1 MNPLLMIQADMADV
15 QTVVDTATAAA
26 APERITL
33 WQMALNGGWIMI
45 VLAVLLAMAIY
56 IAVERYLALRQAL
69 NAEND
74 NLFMNSIREYIHKGD
89 VDAARS
95 LSKKTNSPLA
105 RMVDK
110 GLSRL
115 GRPLSDIQAT
125 IENEGKLEV
134 ARLEKRVSLVATVA
148 SLGPMIGF
156 LGTVTGMV
164 TCFQDMAHAGN
175 NIEINTLATGMYQ
188 AMVTTIGGLI
198 VGIICYFL
206 YNVLVTRI
214 NKVVLDIE
222 VRATEFMD
230 LLHEPAIETR
240 NKLTIENN
248 NSTMSDLVFLLLV
261 FFMMTST
268 LISPNA
274 VKLLLPESGSKTMAK
289 QNVTVYI
296 DENYNFQVNNTP
308 TDIEGLQPLI
318 SSGIEPG
325 VSDACVV
332 LRSDKSVPVQYVVNV
347 IDAVNAI
354 NEQSGTKHKVIL
366 ATSPKK

>member
-1 MNPLLMIQADMADV
+1 MNPFLMIQADMAEA
-15 QTVVDTATAAA
+15 QTTVDSLAAATA
-26 APERITL
+26 PVERISL
-33 WQMALNGGWIMI
+33 WQMAMNGGWIML
-45 VLAVLLAMAIY
+45 VLALLLALAIY
-56 IAVERYLALRQAL
+56 IAVERYLALRQAVKV
-69 NAEND
+69 D
-74 NLFMNSIREYIHKGD
+74 DDDLFMNNIRGYIHKGD
-89 VDAARS
+89 VDGARA
-95 LSKKTNSPLA
+95 LSKQTNSPLA

-115 GRPLSDIQAT
+115 GRPLSDIQAA

-164 TCFQDMAHAGN
+164 TCFQDMAFAGN

-230 LLHEPAIETR
+230 LLHEPA
-240 NKLTIENN
+240 
-248 NSTMSDLVFLLLV
+248 
-261 FFMMTST
+261 
-268 LISPNA
+268 
-274 VKLLLPESGSKTMAK
+274 
-289 QNVTVYI
+289 
-296 DENYNFQVNNTP
+296 
-308 TDIEGLQPLI
+308 
-318 SSGIEPG
+318 
-325 VSDACVV
+325 
-332 LRSDKSVPVQYVVNV
+332 
-347 IDAVNAI
+347 
-354 NEQSGTKHKVIL
+354 
-366 ATSPKK
+366 

>member
-1 MNPLLMIQADMADV
+1 MIQADMAET
-15 QTVVDTATAAA
+15 QITADTLAATA
-26 APERITL
+26 PVERISL
-33 WQMALNGGWIMI
+33 WHMALNGGWIMI
-45 VLAVLLAMAIY
+45 VLALLLALAIY
-56 IAVERYLALRQAL
+56 IAVERYLALRQAVK
-69 NAEND
+69 AED
-74 NLFMNSIREYIHKGD
+74 DDLFMNNIREYIHKGD
-89 VDAARS
+89 VDGARA
-95 LSKKTNSPLA
+95 LSKQTNSPLA

-115 GRPLSDIQAT
+115 GRPLSDIQAA

-164 TCFQDMAHAGN
+164 TCFQDMAFAGN

-230 LLHEPAIETR
+230 LLHEPA
-240 NKLTIENN
+240 
-248 NSTMSDLVFLLLV
+248 
-261 FFMMTST
+261 
-268 LISPNA
+268 
-274 VKLLLPESGSKTMAK
+274 
-289 QNVTVYI
+289 
-296 DENYNFQVNNTP
+296 
-308 TDIEGLQPLI
+308 
-318 SSGIEPG
+318 
-325 VSDACVV
+325 
-332 LRSDKSVPVQYVVNV
+332 
-347 IDAVNAI
+347 
-354 NEQSGTKHKVIL
+354 
-366 ATSPKK
+366 

>member
-110 GLSRL
+110 GLSRR

-230 LLHEPAIETR
+230 LLHEPA
-240 NKLTIENN
+240 
-248 NSTMSDLVFLLLV
+248 
-261 FFMMTST
+261 
-268 LISPNA
+268 
-274 VKLLLPESGSKTMAK
+274 
-289 QNVTVYI
+289 
-296 DENYNFQVNNTP
+296 
-308 TDIEGLQPLI
+308 
-318 SSGIEPG
+318 
-325 VSDACVV
+325 
-332 LRSDKSVPVQYVVNV
+332 
-347 IDAVNAI
+347 
-354 NEQSGTKHKVIL
+354 
-366 ATSPKK
+366 

>member
-15 QTVVDTATAAA
+15 QTVVDTATAVA

-74 NLFMNSIREYIHKGD
+74 NLFMNSIREHIHKGD

-95 LSKKTNSPLA
+95 LSKRTNSPLA

-230 LLHEPAIETR
+230 LLHEPA
-240 NKLTIENN
+240 
-248 NSTMSDLVFLLLV
+248 
-261 FFMMTST
+261 
-268 LISPNA
+268 
-274 VKLLLPESGSKTMAK
+274 
-289 QNVTVYI
+289 
-296 DENYNFQVNNTP
+296 
-308 TDIEGLQPLI
+308 
-318 SSGIEPG
+318 
-325 VSDACVV
+325 
-332 LRSDKSVPVQYVVNV
+332 
-347 IDAVNAI
+347 
-354 NEQSGTKHKVIL
+354 
-366 ATSPKK
+366 

>member
-1 MNPLLMIQADMADV
+1 MNPFLMIQADMAET

-45 VLAVLLAMAIY
+45 VLAILLAMAIY

-89 VDAARS
+89 VDGARS
-95 LSKKTNSPLA
+95 LSKSTNSPLA

-115 GRPLSDIQAT
+115 GRPLSDIQAA

-230 LLHEPAIETR
+230 LLHEPA
-240 NKLTIENN
+240 
-248 NSTMSDLVFLLLV
+248 
-261 FFMMTST
+261 
-268 LISPNA
+268 
-274 VKLLLPESGSKTMAK
+274 
-289 QNVTVYI
+289 
-296 DENYNFQVNNTP
+296 
-308 TDIEGLQPLI
+308 
-318 SSGIEPG
+318 
-325 VSDACVV
+325 
-332 LRSDKSVPVQYVVNV
+332 
-347 IDAVNAI
+347 
-354 NEQSGTKHKVIL
+354 
-366 ATSPKK
+366 

>member
-1 MNPLLMIQADMADV
+1 MNPFLMIQADMAETQAAIDSLN
-15 QTVVDTATAAA
+15 TAAA
-26 APERITL
+26 PVERISL
-33 WQMALNGGWIMI
+33 WQMAMNGGWIMI
-45 VLAVLLAMAIY
+45 VLALLLALAIY
-56 IAVERYLALRQAL
+56 IAVERYLALRQAVK
-69 NAEND
+69 AED
-74 NLFMNSIREYIHKGD
+74 DDLFMNNIREYIHKGD
-89 VDAARS
+89 VDGARA
-95 LSKKTNSPLA
+95 LSKQTNSPLA

-115 GRPLSDIQAT
+115 GRPLSDIQAA

-164 TCFQDMAHAGN
+164 TCFQDMAFAGN

-230 LLHEPAIETR
+230 LLHEPA
-240 NKLTIENN
+240 
-248 NSTMSDLVFLLLV
+248 
-261 FFMMTST
+261 
-268 LISPNA
+268 
-274 VKLLLPESGSKTMAK
+274 
-289 QNVTVYI
+289 
-296 DENYNFQVNNTP
+296 
-308 TDIEGLQPLI
+308 
-318 SSGIEPG
+318 
-325 VSDACVV
+325 
-332 LRSDKSVPVQYVVNV
+332 
-347 IDAVNAI
+347 
-354 NEQSGTKHKVIL
+354 
-366 ATSPKK
+366 

>member
-1 MNPLLMIQADMADV
+1 MNPLLMIQAEMADV

-230 LLHEPAIETR
+230 LLHEPA
-240 NKLTIENN
+240 
-248 NSTMSDLVFLLLV
+248 
-261 FFMMTST
+261 
-268 LISPNA
+268 
-274 VKLLLPESGSKTMAK
+274 
-289 QNVTVYI
+289 
-296 DENYNFQVNNTP
+296 
-308 TDIEGLQPLI
+308 
-318 SSGIEPG
+318 
-325 VSDACVV
+325 
-332 LRSDKSVPVQYVVNV
+332 
-347 IDAVNAI
+347 
-354 NEQSGTKHKVIL
+354 
-366 ATSPKK
+366 